1 MPRAWRPS
9 AKSAA
14 ESASPVASARS
25 VSRASPESAAW
36 PGSRNDSP
44 RSGRRTR
51 AAPRIVSVTPSKA
64 LTTTTGRRPAASWR
78 ATTSTAA
85 AMSSGRRRTEPP
97 NLSTTTPDDDARVT
111 LPASGRGRLVGQ
123 AHLAARQGAAGT
135 HDPGQLVQRADDA
148 RVGRLRLAIGRDA
161 DSLGSV

>member
-25 VSRASPESAAW
+25 VSRARGESEAW
-36 PGSRNDSP
+36 RGSLIERP
-44 RSGRRTR
+44 PSGRST
-51 AAPRIVSVTPSKA
+51 AAADRMVSVTPSKA
-64 LTTTTGRRPAASWR
+64 LTTTTGSSPARRCS

-97 NLSTTTPDDDARVT
+97 NLSTTIR
-111 LPASGRGRLVGQ
+111 SSEGGREGDIGL
-123 AHLAARQGAAGT
+123 
-135 HDPGQLVQRADDA
+135 QR
-148 RVGRLRLAIGRDA
+148 
-161 DSLGSV
+161 